1 MSKKCRNT
9 IYGCLAAL
17 GVILL
22 ALFIKFLFFSGL
34 WVPLL
39 DLHGDSH
46 IEIEVNQQY
55 QDAGASASFRFHDIS
70 SEIETENTVNY
81 TKIGTYQV
89 NYYIKGFHQT
99 ATRTV
104 DVVDTTPP
112 VLTLQGAQPLRLFEY
127 TTMEDPGVKAFDNND
142 GDITDKV
149 IINNQVNMEKQG
161 SYTITYTVSD
171 TSGNTASMTRTVEVC
186 EDPTNVKVFYAHD
199 NYDNVAEEWW
209 FEKSK
214 NHERNKAAREE
225 SLISQYDGYYL
236 GPDEKVIYL
245 TFDEGGNDIT
255 YIKEIADVLDEND
268 VDATFFLTRNYIKD
282 NVEFMNSLVNNGHLI
297 SNHTWHHYD
306 MPTLANATDID
317 KFVLELTETEK
328 TYMQVTGQEMKK
340 IFRFPKGGMSLRSLK
355 IVQDLGYSSFFWSH
369 AYYDYASDV
378 SKDEAL
384 KSLMDHY
391 HNGAIYLLHPSN
403 KGNYL
408 AMDTFIKNMKDL
420 GYEFRTV
427 DTIIE
432 DQK

>member
-1 MSKKCRNT
+1 MSKKCRTT
-9 IYGCLAAL
+9 IYAFLAVLA
-17 GVILL
+17 ILIGTML
-22 ALFIKFLFFSGL
+22 IKFLCFSGL

-39 DLHGDSH
+39 EINGDSH

-55 QDAGASASFRFHDIS
+55 QDAGATASYRFNDIS
-70 SEIETENTVNY
+70 SEIETENNVNF

-89 NYYIKGFHQT
+89 NYYIRGHDIM
-99 ATRTV
+99 ATRVV
-104 DVVDTTPP
+104 DVVDSTPP
-112 VLTLQGAQPLRLFEY
+112 VLTLQGANPLRLFEF
-127 TTMEDPGVKAFDNND
+127 TQMEDPGIRAFDNND
-142 GDITDKV
+142 GDISDKV
-149 IINNQVNMEKQG
+149 VIDNQVDMEKQG
-161 SYTITYTVSD
+161 SYTITYSVTDSN
-171 TSGNTASMTRTVEVC
+171 GNSASIEREVEVC

-199 NYDNVAEEWW
+199 SYDNKAEEWW

-214 NHERNKAAREE
+214 DHQRTKGARDEA
-225 SLISQYDGYYL
+225 LIAQYDAYYQ

-255 YIKEIADVLDEND
+255 YIKEISEVLNEND

-282 NVEFMNSLVNNGHLI
+282 NAEFMNDLVDNGHLI

-306 MPTLANATDID
+306 MPTLANANDID

-328 TYMQVTGQEMKK
+328 TYMQVTGKEMKK

-355 IVQDLGYSSFFWSH
+355 IVQDLGYSTFFWSH

-408 AMDTFIKNMKDL
+408 AMDTFIKNMKEL

-432 DQK
+432 QPN